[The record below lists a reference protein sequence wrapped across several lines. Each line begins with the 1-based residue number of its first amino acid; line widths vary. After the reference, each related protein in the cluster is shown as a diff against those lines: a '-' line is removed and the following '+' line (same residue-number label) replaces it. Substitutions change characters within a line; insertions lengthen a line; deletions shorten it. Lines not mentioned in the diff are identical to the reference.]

1 MIIRGGKSVA
11 ASFHFFGLLPHRS
24 QPSGW
29 TIQLHRCKRYL
40 RWFCL
45 AQIKDIMLGH
55 FVFIPY
61 NGYVVGFS
69 LYLYLRRLNPF
80 PAFSSRNNVGD
91 PSREDRETALMQCM
105 HHLRAASGERSTLH
119 VGLAATTPLFEEET
133 YRKVCRMGRDAP
145 FSAKMNHAHLHQG
158 TILGY
163 PSWHVPMALFLQVS
177 SSLAPMQYTD
187 VCRIAQLPNRG
198 WLLDFGR
205 EVFFPRH
212 TCNVERTENLMGAS
226 AWLYLFIYIVIVL
239 YSYILIY
246 LYCCCVVYLL
256 CCLFISLLHTWSMGV
271 LLSLY
276 LLYLLGILS
285 LGTVLSLDSLL

>member
-1 MIIRGGKSVA
+1 MILCGIWLKVRKSLMKIGKICLMM
-11 ASFHFFGLLPHRS
+11 SFQAILICFTMRFMPKSRKEWRNNLYIKGDCKTAVSFFGLLPHRS

-91 PSREDRETALMQCM
+91 PSREDRETALMRCM
-105 HHLRAASGERSTLH
+105 HHLRAASGEWSNIH
-119 VGLAATTPLFEEET
+119 VGLVATTPLFEEET

-158 TILGY
+158 AI
-163 PSWHVPMALFLQVS
+163 
-177 SSLAPMQYTD
+177 
-187 VCRIAQLPNRG
+187 
-198 WLLDFGR
+198 LLD
-205 EVFFPRH
+205 
-212 TCNVERTENLMGAS
+212 TCLWHS
-226 AWLYLFIYIVIVL
+226 
-239 YSYILIY
+239 SYK
-246 LYCCCVVYLL
+246 
-256 CCLFISLLHTWSMGV
+256 SLL
-271 LLSLY
+271 L
-276 LLYLLGILS
+276 
-285 LGTVLSLDSLL
+285 